1 MPAYSDRHRAP
12 IMSGTTVAVDG
23 HVFLGEVAGQHPV
36 AAATEPER
44 DLERDLG
51 LLHRRRDGGLVIGGV
66 ALASVGHADAAEP
79 DREPVAVG
87 AFARLADRPHHAAP
101 SGVLAGDFGLDELG
115 GGNAARDFTR

>member
-12 IMSGTTVAVDG
+12 ITSGTVVAVDG

-44 DLERDLG
+44 NLERDLG

-66 ALASVGHADAAEP
+66 ALASVGDADAAEP

-87 AFARLADRPHHAAP
+87 AFARFADRHHHAPPVA
-101 SGVLAGDFGLDELG
+101 VLAAHSVLYHRG
-115 GGNAARDFTR
+115 AANKD